1 VGAVSLAVNVPN
13 PGNYV
18 QQLGQHL
25 IALREAINDLTQD
38 GTYLNA
44 MGGAS
49 FLEAAPF
56 SFSPADAQNIAN
68 IIGVVTPT
76 NTTVVAIN
84 NYLASAVT
92 LTGGG

>member
-1 VGAVSLAVNVPN
+1 MAVNVPN

-18 QQLGQHL
+18 ANLGQHL
-25 IALREAINDLTQD
+25 VALRLAINELVQD

-44 MGGAS
+44 MGGAA

-56 SFSPADAQNIAN
+56 NFSPADATNIAT
-68 IIGVVTPT
+68 IIGAVTPQ
-76 NTTVVAIN
+76 NATVQAIN
-84 NYLASAVT
+84 TYLNSAVT